1 MTLKEMFKKVE
12 TYNEVA
18 EVMHTDKAVIYFSD
32 SYYSGKDFET
42 YDSFRKYIRKEY
54 ISEVVNLILKESNW
68 EMDGEITTEWID
80 AFGDT
85 HATTFSAEVIC
96 KSHF

>member
-1 MTLKEMFKKVE
+1 MTLKEMFKKVD

-18 EVMHTDKAVIYFSD
+18 EVMHTDKAVIHFSD
-32 SYYSGKDFET
+32 SYYYGKDFET

-80 AFGDT
+80 YFGDT